1 MTAGAVAPRRYGGG
15 LLRADVTAGLTA
27 AAVVIPKAL
36 AYATIAGLPIQVGL
50 YTAFAPLLA
59 YALLGTS
66 RPLSVTTTSTIA
78 ILIAGDATVAHAGP
92 GEILTASATLS
103 VLVGV
108 MLIAAS
114 LLRLGFVANF
124 ISDPVL
130 TGFKAG
136 VGLVIVADQLPK
148 LLGFHIHKEGFFR
161 DLVAIASHLPA
172 TSLPTLALAAGIIAL
187 LVALEHFAPRA
198 PAPLVAVAVGVAL
211 SSALGLHAMGVETVG
226 EVPRALPTLVWP
238 RLDLLLALWP
248 SAVGIALMSFTES
261 IAAARA
267 FAQPDEPR
275 PQPNRELLAIGAAN
289 VAGGF
294 LGAMVAGGG
303 TSQTAV
309 NRSAG
314 ARTQVTGV
322 VVAAISLA
330 TGFLLAPLIGAMP
343 NAVLAAVVVVY
354 SVPLIKPADF
364 RELGRFRRTET
375 VWAVIALAG
384 VALLG
389 TLRGIVVAVIASLL
403 SLAQQAYDPPVYL
416 LGRKRGTDVFRPPSA
431 EHPDDETWPGLLLVR
446 TDGRLFFANAQR
458 VGDKI
463 WAMIQAAK
471 PKVLVLD
478 FSAVIDL
485 EYTALKMLSE
495 ADEHLRREGVTLWL
509 AALNPEVY
517 AAVARSKLGQAL
529 GRERMLFNLQRA
541 VEQFERG
548 AR

>member
-226 EVPRALPTLVWP
+226 EVPRALPTLGWP

-267 FAQPDEPR
+267 FAQPEEPR

>member
-1 MTAGAVAPRRYGGG
+1 LTAGAVAPRRYGGG

-267 FAQPDEPR
+267 FAQPEEPR
-275 PQPNRELLAIGAAN
+275 PQPNRELLASGAAN

>member
-1 MTAGAVAPRRYGGG
+1 LTAGAVAPRRYGGG

-267 FAQPDEPR
+267 FAQPEEPR

>member
-1 MTAGAVAPRRYGGG
+1 LTAGAVAPRRYGGG

-267 FAQPDEPR
+267 FAQPEEPR

-458 VGDKI
+458 VVDKI

>member
-92 GEILTASATLS
+92 GEILNASATLS

-267 FAQPDEPR
+267 FAQPEEPR

>member
-1 MTAGAVAPRRYGGG
+1 LTAGAVAPRRYGGE

-267 FAQPDEPR
+267 FAQPEEPR

>member
-1 MTAGAVAPRRYGGG
+1 VAPRRYGGG

-267 FAQPDEPR
+267 FAQPEEPR

>member
-1 MTAGAVAPRRYGGG
+1 
-15 LLRADVTAGLTA
+15 
-27 AAVVIPKAL
+27 
-36 AYATIAGLPIQVGL
+36 
-50 YTAFAPLLA
+50 
-59 YALLGTS
+59 
-66 RPLSVTTTSTIA
+66 
-78 ILIAGDATVAHAGP
+78 
-92 GEILTASATLS
+92 
-103 VLVGV
+103 
-108 MLIAAS
+108 
-114 LLRLGFVANF
+114 
-124 ISDPVL
+124 
-130 TGFKAG
+130 
-136 VGLVIVADQLPK
+136 
-148 LLGFHIHKEGFFR
+148 
-161 DLVAIASHLPA
+161 
-172 TSLPTLALAAGIIAL
+172 
-187 LVALEHFAPRA
+187 
-198 PAPLVAVAVGVAL
+198 
-211 SSALGLHAMGVETVG
+211 
-226 EVPRALPTLVWP
+226 VWP

>member
-267 FAQPDEPR
+267 FAQPEEPR